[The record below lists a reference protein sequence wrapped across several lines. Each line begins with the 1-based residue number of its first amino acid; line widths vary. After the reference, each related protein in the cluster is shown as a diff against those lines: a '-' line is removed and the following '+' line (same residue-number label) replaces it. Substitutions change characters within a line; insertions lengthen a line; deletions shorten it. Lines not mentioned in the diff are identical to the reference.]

1 MDNTGYTHQAHMA
14 KKNHVPA
21 MNHNFQKV
29 QNPKPE
35 ISTSQKNSLIAHLI
49 FASSL
54 KMEFAWFRWQKRKG
68 F

>member
-1 MDNTGYTHQAHMA
+1 MKLHFLFKAMDNTGYTHQAHMA

-35 ISTSQKNSLIAHLI
+35 ISTSQKKWSLHG
-49 FASSL
+49 FVG
-54 KMEFAWFRWQKRKG
+54 RKEKVLR
-68 F
+68 